1 MKRLRGWLVG
11 ALQDAA
17 FISCI
22 MFMILV
28 GGLLL
33 SRMLVVTGV
42 IDHLVEAITSVADT
56 PLKFMILASVLY
68 VILGCFLDTTSMMV
82 VTLPFLFPAVVALDI
97 DPIWFGIVLVKLIEI
112 SVITPPV
119 GFNLFAVMSAV
130 RGQAT
135 FGHVYKGVIPF
146 IVLDLLV
153 LVLLIMY
160 PELATWLPETMIER

>member
-1 MKRLRGWLVG
+1 M
-11 ALQDAA
+11 
-17 FISCI
+17 
-22 MFMILV
+22 
-28 GGLLL
+28 
-33 SRMLVVTGV
+33 
-42 IDHLVEAITSVADT
+42 
-56 PLKFMILASVLY
+56 
-68 VILGCFLDTTSMMV
+68 
-82 VTLPFLFPAVVALDI
+82 VALDI